1 MNKELIPHKH
11 AGVIKAWA
19 DGETIEVKANTYARE
34 WVVTGNP
41 TFIPNMEYRVKPK
54 ETVGF
59 LQVRHD
65 FVSELSD
72 YKTKYDNVK
81 FTFNTQGKLLTA
93 EVIKNET

>member
-11 AGVIKAWA
+11 AEVIKAWA
-19 DGETIEVKANTYARE
+19 DGETIEYRSNPNRGWEAIYS
-34 WVVTGNP
+34 P

-59 LQVRHD
+59 LQVRHA

-81 FTFNTQGKLLTA
+81 FTFNTEGKLLTA